1 MKEDFKFRLNR
12 KGQKIYTYDC
22 IVDCKGLKNAY
33 DQGESTEELN
43 QRIQEKSGETEDE
56 VALSLSNG
64 PSPPGIPDD
73 GKVRVLW
80 RLVSGAKLW
89 PSSSFPYPQCVD
101 FGHDSSAAISRDVV
115 PLIEQ
120 SNPDIMWN
128 HSIDSKDIAGSVEKP
143 YWEETTDK
151 LEGGIN
157 ATLTVDPEYDPKA
170 AKGLRSGIIRA
181 GSIGIDGDYVPSH
194 PKMLAQEFIKQQGK
208 MIDGEMV
215 RWLPVKITAVR
226 HMALVPSGMGADP
239 MAGPRVALNNIKEE
253 AQITN
258 KTGGSMGS
266 ELRELFSAVCKDLGV
281 EVALSDGTPIPEMLE
296 NNLMGKLG
304 EMKKAQLAYSSIYD
318 RVLRA
323 CELSGSRKYSGKSI
337 DEILD
342 GLPTD
347 LVNAENGVAFL
358 EFQKKEALKA
368 FDSAKVDPAREE
380 LGDNDKKIRLRIS
393 SSQDIGYI
401 QEALEEYKSL
411 ALNRFGSMKSSA
423 DEEIPKV
430 DIPVAEVSRDIVDS
444 VSRMFGGDK

>member
-1 MKEDFKFRLNR
+1 M
-12 KGQKIYTYDC
+12 
-22 IVDCKGLKNAY
+22 
-33 DQGESTEELN
+33 TEM
-43 QRIQEKSGETEDE
+43 S
-56 VALSLSNG
+56 
-64 PSPPGIPDD
+64 
-73 GKVRVLW
+73 VLW

-208 MIDGEMV
+208 MIDGEIV

-304 EMKKAQLAYSSIYD
+304 ELKKAQLAYSSIYD

-323 CELSGSRKYSGKSI
+323 CELSGSRKYSG
-337 DEILD
+337 EI
-342 GLPTD
+342 
-347 LVNAENGVAFL
+347 N
-358 EFQKKEALKA
+358 
-368 FDSAKVDPAREE
+368 
-380 LGDNDKKIRLRIS
+380 
-393 SSQDIGYI
+393 
-401 QEALEEYKSL
+401 
-411 ALNRFGSMKSSA
+411 
-423 DEEIPKV
+423 
-430 DIPVAEVSRDIVDS
+430 
-444 VSRMFGGDK
+444 

>member
-12 KGQKIYTYDC
+12 KGQKIYTFDC

-239 MAGPRVALNNIKEE
+239 MAGPRVA
-253 AQITN
+253 
-258 KTGGSMGS
+258 S
-266 ELRELFSAVCKDLGV
+266 
-281 EVALSDGTPIPEMLE
+281 
-296 NNLMGKLG
+296 
-304 EMKKAQLAYSSIYD
+304 
-318 RVLRA
+318 
-323 CELSGSRKYSGKSI
+323 
-337 DEILD
+337 
-342 GLPTD
+342 
-347 LVNAENGVAFL
+347 
-358 EFQKKEALKA
+358 
-368 FDSAKVDPAREE
+368 
-380 LGDNDKKIRLRIS
+380 
-393 SSQDIGYI
+393 
-401 QEALEEYKSL
+401 
-411 ALNRFGSMKSSA
+411 
-423 DEEIPKV
+423 
-430 DIPVAEVSRDIVDS
+430 
-444 VSRMFGGDK
+444 